1 VTDTSYE
8 PYSREPEYVELNRA
22 FVRSL
27 TFDGARTVLD
37 LACGTGSL
45 ADEILE
51 VHPRLR
57 VLGVDISR
65 ESLLL
70 ARDHFAAPEGAGR
83 RVVLVEA
90 SADRLPLAGGSVDAV
105 VMGNAIHTLPDL
117 KRLLLETRRVLRPG
131 GAFSFST
138 SFYAGTFAPGTE
150 SFYLQ
155 WMKEALR
162 RIAPPA
168 GNGGERAGRPPRI
181 RGTVPRASSKPWL
194 SSEEYGGVLGTCGFT
209 VASVFQREVAMSC
222 RSFELVGAYSG
233 LARVLLSGYPVEQAC
248 EALSRSAAAALAA
261 CQRTVVPRRWL
272 EMTAVAC

>member
-27 TFDGARTVLD
+27 GFDGARTILD
-37 LACGTGSL
+37 LACGTGTL
-45 ADEILE
+45 AHEILE
-51 VHPRLR
+51 VHPGMR

-70 ARDHFAAPEGAGR
+70 AREHFTASQRAGW
-83 RVVLVEA
+83 RVALVEA
-90 SADRLPLAGGSVDAV
+90 SADRLPVAEGSVDAV

-117 KRLLLETRRVLRPG
+117 QRLLRETRRVLRPG

-162 RIAPPA
+162 TIAPRT
-168 GNGGERAGRPPRI
+168 GNGGEASGRPPRV

-194 SSEEYGGVLGTCGFT
+194 SSDEYGGVLGTCGFR
-209 VASVFQREVAMSC
+209 VARVFQREVAMSC

-233 LARVLLSGYPVEQAC
+233 LARVLLSGYPVDQAC

-261 CQRTVVPRRWL
+261 CHRTVVPRRWL

>member
-22 FVRSL
+22 FVHSL
-27 TFDGARTVLD
+27 SFDGARTILD

-51 VHPRLR
+51 IHPGVR
-57 VLGVDISR
+57 VVGVDISR

-70 ARDHFAAPEGAGR
+70 ARDRFAAPEQAGR
-83 RVVLVEA
+83 RVALVEA
-90 SADRLPLAGGSVDAV
+90 SADRLPLAEGSVDAV

-131 GAFSFST
+131 GGFSFST

-150 SFYLQ
+150 GFYLQ

-162 RIAPPA
+162 TIAPHA
-168 GNGGERAGRPPRI
+168 QGGGRAGGPSRV

-194 SSEEYGGVLGTCGFT
+194 SSEEYGGVLRTCGFT

-248 EALSRSAAAALAA
+248 EALSRSAAAALAV
-261 CQRTVVPRRWL
+261 CRRTVVPRRWL